1 MKGLLKLAAVL
12 IVVLVIA
19 VAGVLFYVDSIAKK
33 AIEYGGSEALGVST
47 TLADISIS
55 LFGGEANL
63 KQLQVANPPGFKADK
78 FLGLGTGEF
87 AVSLGSLTDET
98 IVIPKIRLA
107 DIEVNLEQSGK
118 SSNLDPILARAKSAS
133 AGHAG
138 AAPPS
143 KSSSAGEK
151 KFIVSRFV
159 IEGVKVNAKLAMLGE
174 AANVKLKLPRI
185 EMKNLGA
192 DQGGMPMDE
201 LIQTVVTTILEVA
214 KNSSADFSPALAGF
228 LKGNLQGVD
237 TIKSEVVGKATAEV
251 QKVTSEVNKAL
262 EQVPGGA
269 GGAVKE
275 QTDKL
280 LKGVEGLFGGKKE

>member
-1 MKGLLKLAAVL
+1 MRGLLKIVGVLA
-12 IVVLVIA
+12 VVIIIA
-19 VAGVLFYVDSIAKK
+19 IAGVLFYVDSIAKK

-55 LFGGEANL
+55 LLGGKASLSGL
-63 KQLQVANPPGFKADK
+63 KVANPPGFKTDK
-78 FLGLGTGEF
+78 FLGMGTGEV
-87 AVSLGSLTDET
+87 AVSLGSLTEQT
-98 IVIPKIRLA
+98 IVIPDVRLA

-118 SSNLDPILARAKSAS
+118 SSNLDPLLARARAASGDQASSSGSES
-133 AGHAG
+133 AGSG
-138 AAPPS
+138 
-143 KSSSAGEK
+143 GK
-151 KFIVSRFV
+151 KFIVNRFV
-159 IEGVKVNAKLAMLGE
+159 IEGVNVNAKLAMLGE
-174 AANVKLKLPRI
+174 AADVKLKLPRI

-201 LIQTVVTTILEVA
+201 LVRTVVTTILDVA

-228 LKGNLQGVD
+228 LKGNLQGID

-275 QTDKL
+275 QTEKL
-280 LKGVEGLFGGKKE
+280 LKGVEGMFGGKKE